1 MVRDSKSKRPHSA
14 GSNTLRK
21 QNRAS
26 KIKHGAAR
34 RRQRPASP
42 LSHYART
49 SRHYNTS
56 EKLTENSHTTQ
67 HHLHQ
72 HQHQHQH
79 QHHDSLSSSGISHG
93 RSVASRSVFDA
104 SLQIRGSGKLVAQ
117 ASSTDGA
124 FVKVSSS
131 SSTSNSGTSVTHAD
145 PTSPS
150 PSLLSD
156 TAESATTTTPF
167 PSSSTRST
175 RFVITAQLPA
185 RALVSKVRIFF
196 QFFFSIFFFSILF
209 ISQ

>member
-1 MVRDSKSKRPHSA
+1 MVRDTKSKRPHSA

-56 EKLTENSHTTQ
+56 EKLTENSHTTTQ

-72 HQHQHQH
+72 QHHHH

-124 FVKVSSS
+124 FVKVSTS

-150 PSLLSD
+150 PLLSSD
-156 TAESATTTTPF
+156 TTESATTTPL
-167 PSSSTRST
+167 PLSSTRST

-196 QFFFSIFFFSILF
+196 SIFFFNFFSILF